1 MSLAPKMITSRVK
14 CVTTLH
20 TFPGMSE
27 TKTTFSKLSRP
38 TSPTT
43 TLITDTTTTT
53 NEEDF
58 NQYEYVTTHAPR
70 IMAEAMI
77 EIVGDPRSDAYLC
90 YSCRLKPNQRMLN
103 RSVILGGADTFGGSP
118 SPPRKG
124 SRPRSP
130 TVFLSLAPCC
140 RDEECQSLVRS
151 VNDNF
156 IQDVATARSPV
167 TKTLPVEP
175 NANKLMEDL
184 EAEIAQSLTL

>member
-38 TSPTT
+38 SSPTT
-43 TLITDTTTTT
+43 TTLIADTTI

-58 NQYEYVTTHAPR
+58 NQYEYVATHAPR

-90 YSCRLKPNQRMLN
+90 YSCRLKPNHRMLN
-103 RSVILGGADTFGGSP
+103 RSVILGADTYGGSP
-118 SPPRKG
+118 SPSRKG
-124 SRPRSP
+124 NRPRSP

-140 RDEECQSLVRS
+140 ADEDCQSLVRS

-156 IQDVATARSPV
+156 IQEVATARSPV
-167 TKTLPVEP
+167 TKMLPVGS

-184 EAEIAQSLTL
+184 EAEIAQSPTL

>member
-1 MSLAPKMITSRVK
+1 MSLAPKLITSRVK

-38 TSPTT
+38 SSPIT
-43 TLITDTTTTT
+43 TLITDTTI

-58 NQYEYVTTHAPR
+58 NQYKYVTTHAPR

-77 EIVGDPRSDAYLC
+77 EVVGDPRSDAYLC
-90 YSCRLKPNQRMLN
+90 YSCRLKPNHRMLN
-103 RSVILGGADTFGGSP
+103 RSVILGANTYGSIP

-124 SRPRSP
+124 GRPRSP

-151 VNDNF
+151 INDNF
-156 IQDVATARSPV
+156 IQEVATARSPV
-167 TKTLPVEP
+167 TKMLPVGS